1 MCQSC
6 FPAEELAQRRER
18 LFDAI
23 GDQAVA
29 VIQGA
34 DNPQAMRRFRQYNEF
49 YYFTGIEV
57 AHAYVVMD
65 GKTRKTTLYL
75 PRESQISKE
84 HDSAVPS
91 ADNVEYTIK
100 LTGVDGVRG
109 VESLG
114 PQLQRPGVV
123 YAPFRPGQGFNM
135 TYGTLSSWQTGVTA
149 DPWDG
154 QLTRSAQ
161 FIDKLRNRYPGLE
174 FRDLIPIIDDMR
186 LVKSEREIALCR
198 RAGHLSAIG
207 VCEAMRSTK
216 PGVFEYQLD
225 AVMRYHYIAGGAR
238 DLSYPAIIAG
248 GLNAWHGHYQMNNC
262 PLNDGEMVLVDC
274 APDYNYYTSDIG
286 RMWPVNGT
294 YSQAQRELYGFV
306 VEYHKSLLAGIRPGR
321 MYADI
326 QAESTEAMRALV
338 AKSTFSKPIYK
349 AACENMCEFPW
360 HLSHAVGMCVHDGSP
375 RMKPLEPG
383 MIFAVDPQMRVP
395 EERLYIR
402 CEDTIVVTEDGIENF
417 TEAAPLELDD
427 MEKMMAE
434 PGMLQTSPPL
444 SE

>member
-6 FPAEELAQRRER
+6 FPAEELSQRREK

-34 DNPQAMRRFRQYNEF
+34 ANPQAMRRFRQYNEF

-65 GKTRKTTLYL
+65 GKTRKTTVYL
-75 PRESQISKE
+75 PRESQIAKE
-84 HDSAVPS
+84 HDGAVPS
-91 ADNVEYTIK
+91 VDNVEYTIE
-100 LTGVDGVRG
+100 LTGADAVKG
-109 VESLG
+109 VEALG
-114 PQLQRPGVV
+114 PALQNQGVV
-123 YAPFRPGQGFNM
+123 YAPFKPSQGFNM
-135 TYGTLSSWQTGVTA
+135 TYGTLSAWHAGATA

-154 QLTRSAQ
+154 ELNRSVR
-161 FIDKLRNRYPGLE
+161 FINKLRNRYPGLE
-174 FRDLIPIIDDMR
+174 FRDLIPIIDSLR

-198 RAGHLSAIG
+198 RAGALSAIG

-286 RMWPVNGT
+286 RMWPVNGK

-321 MYADI
+321 LYADI
-326 QAESTEAMRALV
+326 QDESAEAMRSLA

-349 AACENMCEFPW
+349 AACENMCDFPW

-375 RMKPLEPG
+375 RLRPLEPG
-383 MIFAVDPQMRVP
+383 MVFAVDPQMRVP

-402 CEDTIVVTEDGIENF
+402 CEDTIVVTEDGYENF
-417 TEAAPLELDD
+417 TKAAPLELDD
-427 MEKMMAE
+427 TEKMMTE
-434 PGMLQTSPPL
+434 PGMLQQYPPPA
-444 SE
+444 